1 MAVCKLFYIFLS
13 ITLMARICLSEPAP
27 ECFDGDTV
35 VAEDC
40 KKAAQLLSYNTDG
53 KFKPELKEEKPL
65 GLVPCQLIEWKAAE
79 LSPRIWSMQR

>member
-27 ECFDGDTV
+27 ECFDGSTM

-40 KKAAQLLSYNTDG
+40 KK
-53 KFKPELKEEKPL
+53 
-65 GLVPCQLIEWKAAE
+65 
-79 LSPRIWSMQR
+79 